1 MEDSPDETTA
11 LIRNTPARFRHGKLF
26 LAVFSAVLGN
36 FNFGFA
42 LVFPSPVIPQL
53 QRGDYPGLEM
63 DIHQISWFG
72 SIFTLGAALGGISA
86 MVLNDRVGRK
96 ISIMLSGVPSV
107 LGLLVMGAAQ
117 NFWML
122 LWGRFLTGIA
132 GGITAGSIPVYVSE
146 ISHPSVRGALGSCP
160 QITAVFGSLALYA
173 FGLVLPWRW
182 LAIAG
187 EIPVVIMI
195 ILLCFMPTSPRYH
208 IMKGNRA
215 RAVKS
220 LEWLRGPNSDY
231 LTEFNKIER
240 SIKSQGTQWSDL
252 KTPLYY
258 KPILISVFMRFLQQ
272 MTGITPIL
280 VYLQPIFQMTAISLV
295 CPKEFIYSHCES
307 TFIHLKIQR
316 FIAIQEPKYD
326 AALVG
331 AVRLISVAIA
341 ASLMDKAGRK
351 ALLFTS
357 GFLMYL
363 AMLSMTMY
371 THKTSCSHG
380 NLTVTEGL
388 KSAYLGSTGPAF
400 DPATLIPLISTM
412 VIIFGYAM
420 GWGPITWLLMSEILP
435 LGARGVASGLCV
447 GVSWITAFVL
457 TQLFMHVV
465 EAYGLFAPFLFFC
478 VISVVNIIFTAKC
491 VPETKNRT
499 LEEIENYFRTGT
511 NLHHS

>member
-1 MEDSPDETTA
+1 EMEDSPDETTA
-11 LIRNTPARFRHGKLF
+11 LIRNKPARLRHGKLF

-53 QRGDYPGLEM
+53 QKGDDPRLQM

-72 SIFTLGAALGGISA
+72 SIFTLGAALGGVSA

-96 ISIMLSGVPSV
+96 ITIMLSGVPSTV
-107 LGLLVMGAAQ
+107 GLLVMGAAQ

-182 LAIAG
+182 LAVAG
-187 EIPVVIMI
+187 EIPVVIMMI
-195 ILLCFMPTSPRYH
+195 FLCFMPTSPRYH

-231 LTEFNKIER
+231 LTEFNKID
-240 SIKSQGTQWSDL
+240 DL

-258 KPILISVFMRFLQQ
+258 KPILISVVMRFLQQ

-280 VYLQPIFQMTAISLV
+280 VYLEPIFHMTAISLV
-295 CPKEFIYSHCES
+295 
-307 TFIHLKIQR
+307 
-316 FIAIQEPKYD
+316 
-326 AALVG
+326 

-357 GFLMYL
+357 GLCRINNKSITFGKCNSLEKVPKTQSSFIPSGFLMYL
-363 AMLSMTMY
+363 
-371 THKTSCSHG
+371 H
-380 NLTVTEGL
+380 NVTE
-388 KSAYLGSTGPAF
+388 
-400 DPATLIPLISTM
+400 ISHA
-412 VIIFGYAM
+412 GYAM

-465 EAYGLFAPFLFFC
+465 DAYGLFAPFLFFC
-478 VISVVNIIFTAKC
+478 VVSVVNIIFTAKC
-491 VPETKNRT
+491 VPETKGRT
-499 LEEIENYFRTGT
+499 LEEIENFFRTGRT
-511 NLHHS
+511 FTILDS

>member
-1 MEDSPDETTA
+1 MADCPDENTA
-11 LIRNTPARFRHGKLF
+11 LIKNKPNKIRNGRLF

-42 LVFPSPVIPQL
+42 LVFPSPVIPRLKLEDDPQL
-53 QRGDYPGLEM
+53 RLNVQ
-63 DIHQISWFG
+63 QISWFG
-72 SIFTLGAALGGISA
+72 SIFTLGAALGGLSA
-86 MVLNDRVGRK
+86 MILNDRLGRK
-96 ISIMLSGVPSV
+96 LSIMVSGVPSV
-107 LGLLVMGAAQ
+107 VGLLVMGAAQ

-132 GGITAGSIPVYVSE
+132 GGMTAGSIPVYVSE

-173 FGLVLPWRW
+173 LGLVLPWRW
-182 LAIAG
+182 LAVAG
-187 EIPVVIMI
+187 EVPVVIML
-195 ILLCFMPTSPRYH
+195 ILLCFMPTSPRYL
-208 IMKGNRA
+208 IMKGNRPKA
-215 RAVKS
+215 IKS

-231 LTEFNKIER
+231 MTEFEKIER
-240 SIKSQGTQWSDL
+240 SINSQGVQWSDL
-252 KTPLYY
+252 RMPLYY

-272 MTGITPIL
+272 MTGVTPIL
-280 VYLQPIFQMTAISLV
+280 VYLEPIFHKTDISL
-295 CPKEFIYSHCES
+295 K
-307 TFIHLKIQR
+307 
-316 FIAIQEPKYD
+316 PKYD

-331 AVRLISVAIA
+331 AVRLIAVTIA

-363 AMLSMTMY
+363 AMLTMTMY
-371 THKTSCSHG
+371 THKTPCNQG
-380 NLTVTEGL
+380 NLTLTDVMKDNYGA
-388 KSAYLGSTGPAF
+388 SVDPAF
-400 DPATLIPLISTM
+400 DPITLIPLISMM

-447 GVSWITAFVL
+447 GVSWITAFIL

-465 EAYGLFAPFLFFC
+465 EAYGLFVPFLFFC
-478 VISVVNIIFTAKC
+478 IITVVNIIFTAKC
-491 VPETKNRT
+491 VPETKGRT
-499 LEEIENYFRTGT
+499 LEEIENYFRTGRSFT
-511 NLHHS
+511 IHDP

>member
-1 MEDSPDETTA
+1 MADGPHETTA
-11 LIRNTPARFRHGKLF
+11 FIHNNTPAKIRSGRLF
-26 LAVFSAVLGN
+26 FAVFSAVLGN

-53 QRGDYPGLEM
+53 KKGNDPRLQM

-72 SIFTLGAALGGISA
+72 SIFTLGAALGGLGA
-86 MVLNDRVGRK
+86 MLLNDRVGRK
-96 ISIMLSGVPSV
+96 LSIMLSGVPSV
-107 LGLLVMGAAQ
+107 AGLLVMGAAQ

-122 LWGRFLTGIA
+122 LWGRFLTGLA
-132 GGITAGSIPVYVSE
+132 GGMTAASIPIYVSE

-173 FGLVLPWRW
+173 LGLVLPWRW
-182 LAIAG
+182 LAVAG
-187 EIPVVIMI
+187 EISVVIMM
-195 ILLCFMPTSPRYH
+195 ILLCFMPTSPRYL
-208 IMKGNRA
+208 IMKGNKTK
-215 RAVKS
+215 AVKS
-220 LEWLRGPNSDY
+220 LEWLRGTNSDY

-240 SIKSQGTQWSDL
+240 SINSQHAQLSDL
-252 KTPLYY
+252 RTPLYY

-280 VYLQPIFQMTAISLV
+280 VYLEPIFHMTAISL
-295 CPKEFIYSHCES
+295 
-307 TFIHLKIQR
+307 
-316 FIAIQEPKYD
+316 EPKYD

-331 AVRLISVAIA
+331 VVRLISVAIA

-363 AMLSMTMY
+363 AMLTMTMY
-371 THKTSCSHG
+371 THKTSCYQG
-380 NLTVTEGL
+380 NLTLTQGMSGTYEA
-388 KSAYLGSTGPAF
+388 SMGPAF
-400 DPATLIPLISTM
+400 DPVTLIPLISTM

-465 EAYGLFAPFLFFC
+465 DAYGLFVPFLFFC

-491 VPETKNRT
+491 VPETKGRT
-499 LEEIENYFRTGT
+499 LEEIENYFRTGRSFT
-511 NLHHS
+511 IHDP

>member
-1 MEDSPDETTA
+1 NLTLYID
-11 LIRNTPARFRHGKLF
+11 LYQARPPKPSVSVRLF

-36 FNFGFA
+36 FTFGFA

-53 QRGDYPGLEM
+53 QKGDDPRLQM

-96 ISIMLSGVPSV
+96 ISIMLSGVPSAV
-107 LGLLVMGAAQ
+107 GLLVMGAAQ

-173 FGLVLPWRW
+173 LGLVLPWRW
-182 LAIAG
+182 LAVAG
-187 EIPVVIMI
+187 EIPIVIMM
-195 ILLCFMPTSPRYH
+195 ILLCFMPTSPRYYV
-208 IMKGNRA
+208 MKGNRA
-215 RAVKS
+215 KAVKS

-240 SIKSQGTQWSDL
+240 SINSQVKGTLRDL

-280 VYLQPIFQMTAISLV
+280 VYLEPIFHMTAISLV
-295 CPKEFIYSHCES
+295 
-307 TFIHLKIQR
+307 LG
-316 FIAIQEPKYD
+316 
-326 AALVG
+326 V
-331 AVRLISVAIA
+331 VRLMSVVIA

-357 GFLMYL
+357 GLCRIKEQ
-363 AMLSMTMY
+363 S
-371 THKTSCSHG
+371 
-380 NLTVTEGL
+380 
-388 KSAYLGSTGPAF
+388 
-400 DPATLIPLISTM
+400 
-412 VIIFGYAM
+412 IIFGKCNSLEKKTKKQTHIFSFRIFDVYSYAL

-447 GVSWITAFVL
+447 GVSWITAFIL
-457 TQLFMHVV
+457 TQLFMH
-465 EAYGLFAPFLFFC
+465 AYGLFAPFLFFC
-478 VISVVNIIFTAKC
+478 VVSVVNIIFTAKC
-491 VPETKNRT
+491 VPETKGRT
-499 LEEIENYFRTGT
+499 LEEIENYFRTGRT
-511 NLHHS
+511 FTILDS

>member
-1 MEDSPDETTA
+1 MADRSDEATPLINKSPPR
-11 LIRNTPARFRHGKLF
+11 IRHGKLY

-53 QRGDYPGLEM
+53 KQGDDTRLQM
-63 DIHQISWFG
+63 DVHQISWFG
-72 SIFTLGAALGGISA
+72 SIFTLGAAAGGLSA
-86 MVLNDRVGRK
+86 MFLNDRVGRK
-96 ISIMLSGVPSV
+96 ISIMISGLPSV
-107 LGLLVMGAAQ
+107 LGLLVMGSAQ

-146 ISHPSVRGALGSCP
+146 ISHPSVRGMLGSCP

-173 FGLVLPWRW
+173 LGLILPWRW
-182 LAIAG
+182 LAVAG
-187 EIPVVIMI
+187 EVPVVIMML
-195 ILLCFMPTSPRYH
+195 LLCFMPTSPRFH

-215 RAVKS
+215 KAVKS

-240 SIKSQGTQWSDL
+240 SITTQGVQWSDL
-252 KTPLYY
+252 RTTSYY

-280 VYLQPIFQMTAISLV
+280 VYLEPIFHMTAISL
-295 CPKEFIYSHCES
+295 
-307 TFIHLKIQR
+307 
-316 FIAIQEPKYD
+316 EPKYD

-331 AVRLISVAIA
+331 VVRLISVAIA

-357 GFLMYL
+357 GFLIYI

-371 THKTSCSHG
+371 THQTPCSQG
-380 NLTVTEGL
+380 NLTLTEGL
-388 KSAYLGSTGPAF
+388 NMSSEVHPGAAF
-400 DPATLIPLISTM
+400 DPKTLIPLISAM

-447 GVSWITAFVL
+447 GVSWVTAFVL

-465 EAYGLFAPFLFFC
+465 VAYGLYVPFLFFC
-478 VISVVNIIFTAKC
+478 VVSVVNIIFTAKC
-491 VPETKNRT
+491 VPETKGRT
-499 LEEIENYFRTGT
+499 LEEIENYFRTGRSFT
-511 NLHHS
+511 IHDP

>member
-1 MEDSPDETTA
+1 MFFCIYLFMFILP
-11 LIRNTPARFRHGKLF
+11 RHGRLF

-36 FNFGFA
+36 FTFGFA

-53 QRGDYPGLEM
+53 QKGEDPRLQM

-72 SIFTLGAALGGISA
+72 SVFTLGAAFGGISA
-86 MVLNDRVGRK
+86 MVLNDRVGGK

-107 LGLLVMGAAQ
+107 VGLLVMGAAQ

-122 LWGRFLTGIA
+122 LWARFLTGIA
-132 GGITAGSIPVYVSE
+132 GGITAGSIPVSYLDCSFGV
-146 ISHPSVRGALGSCP
+146 LGSYP

-173 FGLVLPWRW
+173 LGLVLPWRW
-182 LAIAG
+182 LAVAG

-208 IMKGNRA
+208 VMKGNRA
-215 RAVKS
+215 KAVKS
-220 LEWLRGPNSDY
+220 LEWLRGPSSDY

-240 SIKSQGTQWSDL
+240 SINSQVKGGAKWSDL
-252 KTPLYY
+252 KKPLYY

-280 VYLQPIFQMTAISLV
+280 VYLEPIFHMTAISL
-295 CPKEFIYSHCES
+295 E
-307 TFIHLKIQR
+307 L
-316 FIAIQEPKYD
+316 KYD

-331 AVRLISVAIA
+331 VVRLMSVVIA

-357 GFLMYL
+357 GFLMYI
-363 AMLSMTMY
+363 ATLSMTMY
-371 THKTSCSHG
+371 THKTPCSHG

-388 KSAYLGSTGPAF
+388 KSTYGGSTGPAF
-400 DPATLIPLISTM
+400 DPITLITLISSM
-412 VIIFGYAM
+412 FM
-420 GWGPITWLLMSEILP
+420 CWGPITLLLMSEILP

-447 GVSWITAFVL
+447 GVSWITAFIL

-478 VISVVNIIFTAKC
+478 VVSVVNIIFTAKC
-491 VPETKNRT
+491 VPETKGRT
-499 LEEIENYFRTGT
+499 LEEIKNYFRTGRT
-511 NLHHS
+511 FTILDA

>member
-1 MEDSPDETTA
+1 DVCFLNFFVPILKSQDCK
-11 LIRNTPARFRHGKLF
+11 NGHGKLF

-53 QRGDYPGLEM
+53 QKGNDPRLQM

-72 SIFTLGAALGGISA
+72 SIFTLGAALGGVSA

-107 LGLLVMGAAQ
+107 VGLLVMGAAQ

-182 LAIAG
+182 LAVAG
-187 EIPVVIMI
+187 EIPVVIMM

-240 SIKSQGTQWSDL
+240 SINSQGVQWSDL
-252 KTPLYY
+252 KTRSYY
-258 KPILISVFMRFLQQ
+258 KPILISVVMRFLQQ

-280 VYLQPIFQMTAISLV
+280 VYLEPIFHMTAISL
-295 CPKEFIYSHCES
+295 
-307 TFIHLKIQR
+307 
-316 FIAIQEPKYD
+316 EPKYD

-331 AVRLISVAIA
+331 AVRLMSVAIA

-357 GFLMYL
+357 GFLMYI

-371 THKTSCSHG
+371 THKTQCNHG

-388 KSAYLGSTGPAF
+388 KSTYGGLTGPAF
-400 DPATLIPLISTM
+400 DPITLIPLISAM

-465 EAYGLFAPFLFFC
+465 EAYGLFAPFLFFS
-478 VISVVNIIFTAKC
+478 VVSVVNIIFTAKC
-491 VPETKNRT
+491 VPETKGRT
-499 LEEIENYFRTGT
+499 LEEIENFFRTGRT
-511 NLHHS
+511 FTILDS

>member
-1 MEDSPDETTA
+1 MEDSPDENTA
-11 LIRNTPARFRHGKLF
+11 LIKNKPAQIRHGRLF

-36 FNFGFA
+36 FTFGFA

-53 QRGDYPGLEM
+53 QKGEDPRLQM

-72 SIFTLGAALGGISA
+72 SVFTLGAAFGGISA
-86 MVLNDRVGRK
+86 MVLNDRVGGK

-107 LGLLVMGAAQ
+107 VGLLVMGAAQ

-122 LWGRFLTGIA
+122 LWARFLTGIA

-146 ISHPSVRGALGSCP
+146 ISHLSVRVLGSYP

-173 FGLVLPWRW
+173 LGLVLPWRW
-182 LAIAG
+182 LAVAG

-208 IMKGNRA
+208 VMKGNRA
-215 RAVKS
+215 KAVKS
-220 LEWLRGPNSDY
+220 LEWLRGPSSDY

-240 SIKSQGTQWSDL
+240 SINSQGAKWSDL
-252 KTPLYY
+252 KKPLYY

-280 VYLQPIFQMTAISLV
+280 VYLEPIFHMTAISL
-295 CPKEFIYSHCES
+295 E
-307 TFIHLKIQR
+307 L
-316 FIAIQEPKYD
+316 KYD

-331 AVRLISVAIA
+331 VVRLMSVVIA

-357 GFLMYL
+357 GFLMYI
-363 AMLSMTMY
+363 ATLSMTMY
-371 THKTSCSHG
+371 THKTPCSHG

-388 KSAYLGSTGPAF
+388 KSTYGGSTGPAF
-400 DPATLIPLISTM
+400 DPITLITLISSM
-412 VIIFGYAM
+412 VIIFGEFL
-420 GWGPITWLLMSEILP
+420 GWGPITLLLMSEILP

-447 GVSWITAFVL
+447 GVSWITAFIL

-478 VISVVNIIFTAKC
+478 VVSVVNIIFTAKC
-491 VPETKNRT
+491 VPETKGRT
-499 LEEIENYFRTGT
+499 LEEIKNYFRTGRT
-511 NLHHS
+511 FTILDA

>member
-1 MEDSPDETTA
+1 M
-11 LIRNTPARFRHGKLF
+11 L
-26 LAVFSAVLGN
+26 
-36 FNFGFA
+36 
-42 LVFPSPVIPQL
+42 
-53 QRGDYPGLEM
+53 
-63 DIHQISWFG
+63 
-72 SIFTLGAALGGISA
+72 
-86 MVLNDRVGRK
+86 LNDRVGRK
-96 ISIMLSGVPSV
+96 ISIMLSGVPSAV
-107 LGLLVMGAAQ
+107 GLLVMGSAQ

-182 LAIAG
+182 LAVAG
-187 EIPVVIMI
+187 EIPVVIMM

-220 LEWLRGPNSDY
+220 LEWLRGSNSDY
-231 LTEFNKIER
+231 LTEFSKIER
-240 SIKSQGTQWSDL
+240 SINAQGVQWSDL

-258 KPILISVFMRFLQQ
+258 KPILISVLMRFLQQ

-280 VYLQPIFQMTAISLV
+280 VYLEPIFYMTAISL
-295 CPKEFIYSHCES
+295 
-307 TFIHLKIQR
+307 
-316 FIAIQEPKYD
+316 EPKYD

-357 GFLMYL
+357 GFLMFI

-371 THKTSCSHG
+371 THKTQCNHG

-388 KSAYLGSTGPAF
+388 KSTGGLTGPAF
-400 DPATLIPLISTM
+400 DPITLIPLISTM

-465 EAYGLFAPFLFFC
+465 DSYGLFAPFLFFC
-478 VISVVNIIFTAKC
+478 VVSVVNIIFTAKC
-491 VPETKNRT
+491 VPETKGRT
-499 LEEIENYFRTGT
+499 LEEIENFFRTGRT
-511 NLHHS
+511 FTILDS

>member
-1 MEDSPDETTA
+1 MADCPDETTT
-11 LIRNTPARFRHGKLF
+11 LIRNNPTKIRHGRLY

-36 FNFGFA
+36 LNFGFA
-42 LVFPSPVIPQL
+42 LVFPSPVIPHL
-53 QRGDYPGLEM
+53 KNGDDPRLHM

-72 SIFTLGAALGGISA
+72 SIFTLGAAVGGLSA

-96 ISIMLSGVPSV
+96 MSIMLSGVPSV
-107 LGLLVMGAAQ
+107 AGLLVMGSAQ

-132 GGITAGSIPVYVSE
+132 GGITSGSIPVYVSE

-173 FGLVLPWRW
+173 LGLILPWRW
-182 LAIAG
+182 LAVAG
-187 EIPVVIMI
+187 EVPVIIMM
-195 ILLCFMPTSPRYH
+195 ILLCFMPTSPRYL

-215 RAVKS
+215 KAVKS

-231 LTEFNKIER
+231 LTEFSKIER
-240 SIKSQGTQWSDL
+240 SINSQGAQWSDL

-280 VYLQPIFQMTAISLV
+280 VYLEPIFHKTDISL
-295 CPKEFIYSHCES
+295 K
-307 TFIHLKIQR
+307 
-316 FIAIQEPKYD
+316 PKYD

-331 AVRLISVAIA
+331 VVRLISVAIA

-357 GFLMYL
+357 GFLMFI

-371 THKTSCSHG
+371 THKTPCSQG
-380 NLTVTEGL
+380 NLTLTEGL
-388 KSAYLGSTGPAF
+388 KSAYGGSTAF
-400 DPATLIPLISTM
+400 DPMSLIPLISTM

-457 TQLFMHVV
+457 TQLFMPVV

-478 VISVVNIIFTAKC
+478 VVSVVNIIFTAKC
-491 VPETKNRT
+491 VPETKGRS
-499 LEEIENYFRTGT
+499 LEEIENYFKTGRSFT
-511 NLHHS
+511 IHDP

>member
-1 MEDSPDETTA
+1 MGDSPDETTA
-11 LIRNTPARFRHGKLF
+11 LIKNKPARLRNGKLF

-36 FNFGFA
+36 FNFGYA

-53 QRGDYPGLEM
+53 QKGDDPRLQI
-63 DIHQISWFG
+63 DTHQISWFG
-72 SIFTLGAALGGISA
+72 SIFTLGAALGGVSA
-86 MVLNDRVGRK
+86 MFLTDRVGRK
-96 ISIMLSGVPSV
+96 ISIMLSGIPSV
-107 LGLLVMGAAQ
+107 VGLLVMGAAQ

-182 LAIAG
+182 LAVAG
-187 EIPVVIMI
+187 EIPVVIMML
-195 ILLCFMPTSPRYH
+195 LLCFMPTSPRYH
-208 IMKGNRA
+208 IMKGNRE

-220 LEWLRGPNSDY
+220 LEWLRGPDSDY
-231 LTEFNKIER
+231 MTEFSKIER
-240 SIKSQGTQWSDL
+240 SINSQGVQWSDL
-252 KTPLYY
+252 KKPSYY
-258 KPILISVFMRFLQQ
+258 KPILISVVMRFLQQ

-280 VYLQPIFQMTAISLV
+280 VYLEPIFQLTAISL
-295 CPKEFIYSHCES
+295 
-307 TFIHLKIQR
+307 
-316 FIAIQEPKYD
+316 EPKYD

-331 AVRLISVAIA
+331 AVRLMSVAIA

-363 AMLSMTMY
+363 ATLSMTMY
-371 THKTSCSHG
+371 THKAPCSHV

-388 KSAYLGSTGPAF
+388 KSTYGGLTGPAF
-400 DPATLIPLISTM
+400 DPITLIPLISSM

-465 EAYGLFAPFLFFC
+465 EAYGLFAPFLFFS

-491 VPETKNRT
+491 VPETKGRT
-499 LEEIENYFRTGT
+499 LEEIENFFRTGRT
-511 NLHHS
+511 FTIIDS

>member
-1 MEDSPDETTA
+1 MFFCIYLFMFILP
-11 LIRNTPARFRHGKLF
+11 RHGRLF

-36 FNFGFA
+36 FTFGFA

-53 QRGDYPGLEM
+53 QKGEDPRLQM

-72 SIFTLGAALGGISA
+72 SVFTLGAAFRGISA

-107 LGLLVMGAAQ
+107 VGLLVMGAAQ

-122 LWGRFLTGIA
+122 LWARFLTGIA
-132 GGITAGSIPVYVSE
+132 GGITAGSIPVSYLGCSFGV
-146 ISHPSVRGALGSCP
+146 LGSCP

-173 FGLVLPWRW
+173 LGLDLPWRW
-182 LAIAG
+182 LAVAG

-208 IMKGNRA
+208 VMKGNRA
-215 RAVKS
+215 KAVKS
-220 LEWLRGPNSDY
+220 LEWLRGPSSDY

-240 SIKSQGTQWSDL
+240 SINSQVKGGAKWSDL
-252 KTPLYY
+252 KKPLYY

-280 VYLQPIFQMTAISLV
+280 VYLEPIFLMTAISL
-295 CPKEFIYSHCES
+295 E
-307 TFIHLKIQR
+307 L
-316 FIAIQEPKYD
+316 KYD

-331 AVRLISVAIA
+331 VVRLMSVVIA

-357 GFLMYL
+357 GFLMYI
-363 AMLSMTMY
+363 ATLSMTMY
-371 THKTSCSHG
+371 THKTPCSHG

-388 KSAYLGSTGPAF
+388 KSTYGGSTGPAF
-400 DPATLIPLISTM
+400 DPITLIPLISSM

-420 GWGPITWLLMSEILP
+420 CWGPITLLLMSEILP

-447 GVSWITAFVL
+447 GVSWITAFIL

-478 VISVVNIIFTAKC
+478 VVSVVNIIFTAKC
-491 VPETKNRT
+491 VPETKGRT
-499 LEEIENYFRTGT
+499 LEEIKNYFRTG
-511 NLHHS
+511 

>member
-1 MEDSPDETTA
+1 DVCFLNFFVPILKSQDCK
-11 LIRNTPARFRHGKLF
+11 NGHGKLF

-53 QRGDYPGLEM
+53 QKGEDPRLQM

-72 SIFTLGAALGGISA
+72 SIFTLGAALGGVSA

-107 LGLLVMGAAQ
+107 VGLLVMGAAQ

-182 LAIAG
+182 LAVAG
-187 EIPVVIMI
+187 EIPVIIMM

-240 SIKSQGTQWSDL
+240 SINSQGVQWSDL
-252 KTPLYY
+252 KTRSYY
-258 KPILISVFMRFLQQ
+258 KPILISVVMRFLQQ

-280 VYLQPIFQMTAISLV
+280 VYLEPIFHMTAISL
-295 CPKEFIYSHCES
+295 
-307 TFIHLKIQR
+307 
-316 FIAIQEPKYD
+316 EPKYD

-331 AVRLISVAIA
+331 AVRLMSVAIA

-357 GFLMYL
+357 GFLMYI

-371 THKTSCSHG
+371 THKTQCNHG

-388 KSAYLGSTGPAF
+388 KSTYGGLTGPAF
-400 DPATLIPLISTM
+400 DPITLIPLISAM

-465 EAYGLFAPFLFFC
+465 EAYGLFAPFLFFS
-478 VISVVNIIFTAKC
+478 VVSVVNIIFTAKC
-491 VPETKNRT
+491 VPETKGRT
-499 LEEIENYFRTGT
+499 LEEIENFFRTGRT
-511 NLHHS
+511 FTILDS